1 MAKRA
6 TLNAQRSPTII
17 IPTYYALTT
26 MTKTHHRTW
35 RLARSTRII
44 SAKYK
49 RLAGGRARPRSPP
62 VTGLRLS

>member
-17 IPTYYALTT
+17 MLTSYALST
-26 MTKTHHRTW
+26 MSKTHYRTW
-35 RLARSTRII
+35 PLAHSTHINR
-44 SAKYK
+44 AKYK

-62 VTGLRLS
+62 VPSLRLL